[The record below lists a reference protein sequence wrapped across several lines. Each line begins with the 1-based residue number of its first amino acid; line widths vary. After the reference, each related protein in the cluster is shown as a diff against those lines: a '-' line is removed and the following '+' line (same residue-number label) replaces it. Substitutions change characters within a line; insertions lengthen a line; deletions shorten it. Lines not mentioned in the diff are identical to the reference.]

1 MTIKKLLKAAAAGTI
16 ASLLATGLAQAADK
30 VTVASLTF
38 VSSSPLF
45 IAYENG
51 YFDEQDLEVEF
62 KFFNA
67 AQPVAVA
74 VTAGDADF
82 GVTAFT
88 GGFFNL
94 AGKGALKVVASQFF
108 EKNGYDGSAILA
120 SNDAYAKGLD
130 APEKFPGH
138 SYAMSQVG
146 SSFHFMLGQVGQKAG
161 FGLDEVSMKPLQKVP
176 NMIAALKTS
185 QVDSMI
191 IVPHIAKP
199 LDGAGAAKI
208 IGWVADYS
216 EYQGGALFTSTTNA
230 DEKADVV
237 QRFVK
242 AYQRGVADYSEA
254 FLTRDGDGN
263 PVYGEKTDETL
274 KIVHKYVYRDRPA
287 EKAYVSIKN
296 GALYFDPQARLDVDS
311 IKSQLQWFQ
320 DNKLVDSDV
329 TTDDFVDTRFVPA
342 MN

>member
-1 MTIKKLLKAAAAGTI
+1 MKVTKFLKSAVALAVGGMV
-16 ASLLATGLAQAADK
+16 ATGAAQAADK

-51 YFDEQDLEVEF
+51 YFKDQDIDVEF

-108 EKNGYDGSAILA
+108 EKKGYDGSAILA
-120 SNDAYAKGLD
+120 SNDAFAKGFD
-130 APEKFPGH
+130 APEKFPNH

-146 SSFHFMLGQVGQKAG
+146 SSFHFMLGQVAQKAG
-161 FGLDEVSMKPLQKVP
+161 FTLKDVSLKPLQKVP
-176 NMIAALKTS
+176 NMIAALKTN

-199 LDGAGAAKI
+199 LAGAGAANI
-208 IGWVADYS
+208 IGWVADYA
-216 EYQGGALFTSTTNA
+216 EYQGGALFTSTDNA
-230 DEKADVV
+230 AEKSDVV

-242 AYQRGVADYSEA
+242 AYQKGVADYSEA
-254 FLTRDGDGN
+254 FLKRDAEGK
-263 PVYGEKTDETL
+263 PVYGAKTDETL
-274 KIVHKYVYRDRPA
+274 KIVHKYVYKDRPA

-311 IKSQLQWFQ
+311 IKSQLKWFQ
-320 DNKLVDSDV
+320 DNKLVDAKVSI
-329 TTDDFVDTRFVPA
+329 DDFVDPRFVPS